1 MLFYS
6 ILFYSILF
14 YSILFYSILFYSIL
28 FYSLLFYSILFYSI
42 LFYSI
47 LLYYILFYSILFYS
61 NSFYS
66 ILNGIKQIFWSH
78 GLVNYKTYV
87 LLLFLKDPC
96 LKSHFYQKNP
106 KSKLRPNLNLSTSV
120 RPCHKSIT
128 FVLFIPYPVT
138 CFIHPRQNIDNHEIK
153 S

>member
-1 MLFYS
+1 MLFYSILFYSTLILFYS

-28 FYSLLFYSILFYSI
+28 FYSILFFAILFYSILFYSI

-47 LLYYILFYSILFYS
+47 LFYST
-61 NSFYS
+61 SFYS

-96 LKSHFYQKNP
+96 LKSFLPKNP
-106 KSKLRPNLNLSTSV
+106 KSKLRHILNLSTSV
-120 RPCHKSIT
+120 INPLL
-128 FVLFIPYPVT
+128 LFYLFPIL
-138 CFIHPRQNIDNHEIK
+138 
-153 S
+153 